1 MKDMQIRNAGTSV
14 WRLDGTQENTF
25 VLEVDLGGECVS
37 WRQCRGDQHAAH
49 TPAPAM
55 SPLPPVSA
63 MSPVPEDGQ
72 PQPQPGPAAG
82 RRSRRSST
90 VSCSG
95 RRSRLGSES
104 AGEGGVGDRVQVG
117 CI

>member
-1 MKDMQIRNAGTSV
+1 
-14 WRLDGTQENTF
+14 
-25 VLEVDLGGECVS
+25 
-37 WRQCRGDQHAAH
+37 
-49 TPAPAM
+49 M
-55 SPLPPVSA
+55 SPLPPMSA

-72 PQPQPGPAAG
+72 PPPALTAG

-117 CI
+117 CIMKIYHTVNRLRSFVTSSYSVILSFSHSVISPFFNIVTD

>member
-14 WRLDGTQENTF
+14 YGTQENTF

-72 PQPQPGPAAG
+72 PQPAPAAG

>member
-1 MKDMQIRNAGTSV
+1 
-14 WRLDGTQENTF
+14 
-25 VLEVDLGGECVS
+25 
-37 WRQCRGDQHAAH
+37 
-49 TPAPAM
+49 M

-63 MSPVPEDGQ
+63 MSPVPEDGRGQ
-72 PQPQPGPAAG
+72 PPPALAAG
-82 RRSRRSST
+82 RRSRSRRSST

-117 CI
+117 CFMKIFP

>member
-1 MKDMQIRNAGTSV
+1 
-14 WRLDGTQENTF
+14 
-25 VLEVDLGGECVS
+25 
-37 WRQCRGDQHAAH
+37 
-49 TPAPAM
+49 M

-63 MSPVPEDGQ
+63 MSPVPEDGLGQ
-72 PQPQPGPAAG
+72 PPPALAAG

-117 CI
+117 CIMKIYHTVNRLRSFLSSCHPVI